1 MIQALS
7 KPHKANNA
15 EIDMTHRKPSTNAL
29 AAAISMALLSP
40 AGIEAGKAMA
50 PSFSRCALTSARAI
64 GDAGNS
70 LMRSSKASLEVWLTT
85 IPNKAIASRAAA
97 RETASLIPDAAP
109 A

>member
-40 AGIEAGKAMA
+40 AGIEAMI
-50 PSFSRCALTSARAI
+50 SAL
-64 GDAGNS
+64 
-70 LMRSSKASLEVWLTT
+70 
-85 IPNKAIASRAAA
+85 
-97 RETASLIPDAAP
+97 
-109 A
+109 